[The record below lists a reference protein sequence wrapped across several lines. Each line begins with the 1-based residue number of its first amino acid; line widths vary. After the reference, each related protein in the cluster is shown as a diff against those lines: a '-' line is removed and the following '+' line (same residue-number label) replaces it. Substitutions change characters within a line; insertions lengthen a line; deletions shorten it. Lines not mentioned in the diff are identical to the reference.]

1 MADIALAVTDL
12 QISASRR
19 RKEAVVR
26 VALFAAATLSVVITV
41 LIVVSLVGEA
51 LAFVRGED
59 FTWNSLTDI
68 GWFPR
73 RGFYDI
79 GTLIVGSLIV
89 TVIAMLVAWPLG
101 VGAAIYLSEYAQP
114 RVRRV
119 LKPVLEILAGIP
131 SVVLGFFALTVI
143 SPDLVQTIFTDS
155 PQFNLLAA
163 GLGVGILTIPLVAS
177 ISEDALRS
185 VPNALREASEGL
197 GARKMTTTVQ
207 VVIPAAVSGL
217 MAALIVGVSRAIG
230 ETMVVAIAAGGQWWL
245 AVHHRSARSRPDH
258 DRGHGLAGDRDRSGA
273 GGQRRLPEPVL
284 RRPGAVRHHP
294 AAQHPV
300 RALRSPRPSAV
311 LGVDRCPSSPNP
323 PTWPPSP
330 GRRSPNASR
339 AASSTSATPSTSG
352 RCWPACSSRWR
363 FWCCSSGR
371 CWAMASRSS
380 PTGGWTS

>member
-1 MADIALAVTDL
+1 MAEIALAVNDL

-19 RKEAVVR
+19 RKEAGVR
-26 VALFAAATLSVVITV
+26 GVFFAAASLSVVITV
-41 LIVVSLVGEA
+41 LIVVTLVGEA
-51 LAFVRGED
+51 LSFVRSDD
-59 FTWNSLTDI
+59 FAWGSLNEI

-73 RGFYDI
+73 RGFFDI

-101 VGAAIYLSEYAQP
+101 VGAAIYLSEYAKP

-131 SVVLGFFALTVI
+131 SVVLGFFAITVI
-143 SPDLVQTIFTDS
+143 SPDLVQSIFTDA

-197 GARKMTTTVQ
+197 GARKKTTTVQ

-230 ETMVVAIAAGGQWWL
+230 ETMVVAIAAGASGGSLFTTDPLAPGQTMT
-245 AVHHRSARSRPDH
+245 
-258 DRGHGLAGDRDRSGA
+258 G
-273 GGQRRLPEPVL
+273 
-284 RRPGAVRHHP
+284 
-294 AAQHPV
+294 
-300 RALRSPRPSAV
+300 
-311 LGVDRCPSSPNP
+311 
-323 PTWPPSP
+323 
-330 GRRSPNASR
+330 
-339 AASSTSATPSTSG
+339 
-352 RCWPACSSRWR
+352 
-363 FWCCSSGR
+363 
-371 CWAMASRSS
+371 AMASLA
-380 PTGGWTS
+380 TGTDQVRGASNAFQSLFLVGLVLFVITLLLNILSERFVRRVRQRY

>member
-1 MADIALAVTDL
+1 MAEITLSASDL
-12 QISASRR
+12 QISATRR
-19 RKEAVVR
+19 RKESGVR
-26 VALFAAATLSVVITV
+26 IALFIAATLSVVITV

-59 FTWNSLTDI
+59 FTWSSLTDI

-79 GTLIVGSLIV
+79 GTLIVGSLLV

-101 VGAAIYLSEYAQP
+101 VGAAIYLSEYAKP

-119 LKPVLEILAGIP
+119 FKPVLEILAGIP

-143 SPDLVQTIFTDS
+143 SPDLVQKIFTDS

-230 ETMVVAIAAGGQWWL
+230 ETMVVAIAAGASGGSLFTTDPLAPGQTMT
-245 AVHHRSARSRPDH
+245 A
-258 DRGHGLAGDRDRSGA
+258 
-273 GGQRRLPEPVL
+273 
-284 RRPGAVRHHP
+284 
-294 AAQHPV
+294 
-300 RALRSPRPSAV
+300 
-311 LGVDRCPSSPNP
+311 
-323 PTWPPSP
+323 
-330 GRRSPNASR
+330 
-339 AASSTSATPSTSG
+339 
-352 RCWPACSSRWR
+352 
-363 FWCCSSGR
+363 
-371 CWAMASRSS
+371 AMASLA
-380 PTGGWTS
+380 TGTDQVRGASGAFQSLFFVGLVLFVITLLLNVLSERFVRRVRQRY